1 MKRKWYFIAPAA
13 LLAIALFVWVGGEAV
28 RLLWNW
34 LMPEVFGLREI
45 TFWQALGVLAL
56 SRILFGTWGR
66 HHSGGSK
73 MRRRMGSMTPE
84 ERARCR
90 EKMRERFGIGPRAA
104 EGPAE

>member
-1 MKRKWYFIAPAA
+1 MKRKWYFIAPAG
-13 LLAIALFVWVGGEAV
+13 LLAISLFVGIGGEVV

-34 LMPEVFGLREI
+34 LMPELFALREI
-45 TFWQALGVLAL
+45 TFWQAIGLLAL

-66 HHSGGSK
+66 HSGGSK

-90 EKMRERFGIGPRAA
+90 EKMRERFGL
-104 EGPAE
+104 GPAPKSE